1 MRKRII
7 HVFLLLVLVISTAS
21 GIQIDT
27 DFTEDKYYRTTGT
40 FETDASFDMIR
51 VVLTDFPSYRRW
63 AVKGLGGTEPGTED
77 FIGLLKDTEYNPEE
91 NTLDIIYDVRLPWPF
106 GSTGNRATFLIKELD
121 TTKSYFSFAL
131 VMTDTSAVLKDASLR
146 VRVYNEQKGRRIEST
161 AKVRFTFILNLF
173 FNLPGYRKTIEWRI
187 VRVMSNMEDY
197 IDSFP
202 PAESRKPEVNGVSP
216 GPVLR

>member
-1 MRKRII
+1 MRKRKSL
-7 HVFLLLVLVISTAS
+7 VFSFLILAISAAY
-21 GIQIDT
+21 GIEIDT
-27 DFTEDKYYRTTGT
+27 DFTEDKYYRTAGT
-40 FETDASFDMIR
+40 FETEASFDTIID
-51 VVLTDFPSYRRW
+51 VLTDFPSYRRW

-121 TTKSYFSFAL
+121 TTESYFSFEL

-146 VRVYNEQKGRRIEST
+146 VRVYDERKGCRIEST
-161 AKVRFTFILNLF
+161 ARVRFTFILNLF

-197 IDSFP
+197 IGSF
-202 PAESRKPEVNGVSP
+202 SSCGVSETR
-216 GPVLR
+216 G